1 MRKTEISVA
10 SGRPQCSYNYAIQN
24 QENYTSFSQNQE
36 SYDPT
41 MFEKIPQRK
50 TGGKSEKKREHWST
64 KQTSVLV
71 KCWKEHSSKLESAR
85 ASKFWNIIRDEVT
98 KHGPEKTLQTCKDKI
113 NNLRIVIKKLKKT
126 TSKKELYQHFLPFMR
141 TSTKFLNERYHQHP
155 WLC

>member
-85 ASKFWNIIRDEVT
+85 ANF
-98 KHGPEKTLQTCKDKI
+98 GTL
-113 NNLRIVIKKLKKT
+113 
-126 TSKKELYQHFLPFMR
+126 
-141 TSTKFLNERYHQHP
+141 
-155 WLC
+155 